1 MSMERNIVL
10 VGMPGA
16 GKSTLGVLLAKAL
29 GMDFADTDIA
39 IQQHDGRLL
48 QAIID
53 REGIDEFLEIEEKIV
68 TGLRLENSVIAT
80 GGSVI
85 YSDQA
90 MQVLKQRAQIMY
102 LHVSYEEIER
112 RLLNI
117 ASRGV
122 VIQEG
127 KSLKDVYEERVPAL
141 HET

>member
-102 LHVSYEEIER
+102 LHVSYEEIETAAKHRLQR
-112 RLLNI
+112 RRHPGRQKPQGRV
-117 ASRGV
+117 RG
-122 VIQEG
+122 E
-127 KSLKDVYEERVPAL
+127 SPAL